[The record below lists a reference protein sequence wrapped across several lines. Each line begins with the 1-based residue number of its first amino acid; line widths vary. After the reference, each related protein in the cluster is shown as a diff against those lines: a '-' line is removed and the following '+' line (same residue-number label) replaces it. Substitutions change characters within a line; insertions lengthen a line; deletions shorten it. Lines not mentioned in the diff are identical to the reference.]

1 MLEHDRI
8 RMSEV
13 EVLPEGS
20 TGVVS
25 TLVLVVGLAALF
37 LGYGWFWVVF
47 AVGYAGV
54 VPLVAK
60 LSKGDVSED
69 VAGLWTDDE
78 KNPEDAAETDPL
90 ETLRERYA
98 RGELSEAQF
107 ERKLEQLLETET
119 IEDVEDAG
127 TERAEP
133 TAAGDLDTEERGR
146 ERER

>member
-1 MLEHDRI
+1 
-8 RMSEV
+8 MSGV

-25 TLVLVVGLAALF
+25 TLVLIVGLAALF

-54 VPLVAK
+54 VPLVAT

-69 VAGLWTDDE
+69 VTGLWTDDDGD
-78 KNPEDAAETDPL
+78 PEDAAEADPL

-107 ERKLEQLLETET
+107 ERKLEQLLDTET
-119 IEDVEDAG
+119 IEDVEDARL
-127 TERAEP
+127 ERADP
-133 TAAGDLDTEERGR
+133 TTAGEFDTEGHDR